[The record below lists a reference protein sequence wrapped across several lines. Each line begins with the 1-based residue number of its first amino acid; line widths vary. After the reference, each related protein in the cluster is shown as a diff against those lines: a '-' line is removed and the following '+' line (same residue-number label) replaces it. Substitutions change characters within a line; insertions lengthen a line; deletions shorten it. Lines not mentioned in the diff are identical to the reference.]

1 MKKTAIFGMLAIL
14 LVGLLTTGL
23 VSAYR
28 GDSNVQG
35 PDYSEDRHEA
45 MEDAFESQDY
55 NAWYNLMAENGRNT
69 RVMNV
74 VTEGNFAI
82 FAQAHEA
89 AENGDFETAA
99 ELRAELGLNNGNGL
113 KDGTGYSK
121 EMGQGMNQG
130 LKSGMEQGMKQGNM
144 QELRNGMSNKNHD
157 DSCNNLGSR
166 IERGLKG
173 RKI

>member
-1 MKKTAIFGMLAIL
+1 MKQKTATFGILAIL
-14 LVGLLTTGL
+14 LVGLLSVGL
-23 VSAYR
+23 VSAYK
-28 GDSNVQG
+28 GDPNVQC
-35 PDYSEDRHEA
+35 PDYNEERHEA

-99 ELRAELGLNNGNGL
+99 ELKAELGLNNGNGL
-113 KDGTGYSK
+113 KDGTGYGK
-121 EMGQGMNQG
+121 GMGQGMNQG
-130 LKSGMEQGMKQGNM
+130 AGQGQNLNHANFVDADGDGNCD
-144 QELRNGMSNKNHD
+144 NI
-157 DSCNNLGSR
+157 GSR
-166 IERGLKG
+166 IGFSSKG
-173 RKI
+173 RR